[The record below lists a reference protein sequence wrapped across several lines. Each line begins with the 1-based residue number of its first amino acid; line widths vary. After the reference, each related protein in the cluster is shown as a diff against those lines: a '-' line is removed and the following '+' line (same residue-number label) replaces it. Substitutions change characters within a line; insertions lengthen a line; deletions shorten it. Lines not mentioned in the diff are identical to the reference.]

1 MKKLKKLKKL
11 KPVFLQGLM
20 AIIPIAI
27 TLYVLFWLVSMT
39 ENAFGGMIR
48 AVIPDKFYITGMGVV
63 AGLLIIM
70 GIGLLLRFYVFKKLF
85 VQLETMFDTL
95 PIIKS
100 IYGSIHDLMSFFD
113 SSKKKEFSKVVSIDL
128 MDNGCLL
135 MGFVTREDFEN
146 ISTLMDGK
154 DNIAV
159 YLPMSYQLGG
169 YTVFVNKSKVKAIN
183 MSIEDAMRFI
193 FTAAVSTKK
202 T

>member
-1 MKKLKKLKKL
+1 MNKIRKIRKL

-27 TLYVLFWLVSMT
+27 TLYILFWFVRMT

-48 AVIPDKFYITGMGVV
+48 AVIPDRFYITGMGVV

-70 GIGLLLRFYVFKKLF
+70 GIGLLLRLYVFKKLF
-85 VQLETMFDTL
+85 VRIETMFDTL

-113 SSKKKEFSKVVSIDL
+113 SSKKKEFSKVVSIEL
-128 MDNGCLL
+128 VENGCLL
-135 MGFVTREDFEN
+135 MGFVTREDFESLPN
-146 ISTLMDGK
+146 LDGK
-154 DNIAV
+154 DKVAV

-169 YTVFVNKSKVKAIN
+169 YTIFVDKSKVKPVE
-183 MSIEDAMRFI
+183 MSIEEAMRFV

>member
-1 MKKLKKLKKL
+1 
-11 KPVFLQGLM
+11 M

-27 TLYVLFWLVSMT
+27 TLYILFWFVRMT

-48 AVIPDKFYITGMGVV
+48 AVIPDRFYITGMGVV

-70 GIGLLLRFYVFKKLF
+70 GIGLLLRLYVFKKLF
-85 VQLETMFDTL
+85 VRIETMFDTL

-113 SSKKKEFSKVVSIDL
+113 SSKKKEFSKVVSIEL
-128 MDNGCLL
+128 VENGCLL
-135 MGFVTREDFEN
+135 MGFVTREDFESLPN
-146 ISTLMDGK
+146 LDGK
-154 DNIAV
+154 DKVAV

-169 YTVFVNKSKVKAIN
+169 YTIFVDKSKVKPVE
-183 MSIEDAMRFI
+183 MSIEEAMRFV